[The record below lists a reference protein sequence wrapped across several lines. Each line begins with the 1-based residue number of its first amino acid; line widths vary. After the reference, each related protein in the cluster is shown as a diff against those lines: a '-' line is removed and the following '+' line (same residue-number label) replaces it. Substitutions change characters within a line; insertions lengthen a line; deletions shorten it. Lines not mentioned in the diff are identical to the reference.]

1 MTVTTERKE
10 AMSICGTCKKQIE
23 FLPYRIVTL
32 EDKSSQIRVL
42 HFHYFAP
49 CWNIDDFFQFHVNEK
64 IVSLAYSYDEKMLKQ
79 PMILKNLERNL
90 NLWI

>member
-1 MTVTTERKE
+1 MTVIIEKNET
-10 AMSICGTCKKQIE
+10 MPICTTCKRQIE

-32 EDKSSQIRVL
+32 EDKNSHIHVL

-49 CWNIDDFFQFHVNEK
+49 CWDIDDFFQFHVNER
-64 IVSLAYSYDEKMLKQ
+64 IVSLAYSYDEKILKQ

-90 NLWI
+90 DLWI